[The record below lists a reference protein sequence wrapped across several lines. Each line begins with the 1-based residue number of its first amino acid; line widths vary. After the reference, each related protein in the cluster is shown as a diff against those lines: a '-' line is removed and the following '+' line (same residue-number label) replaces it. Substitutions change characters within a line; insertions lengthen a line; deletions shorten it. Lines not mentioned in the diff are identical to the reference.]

1 MDGDIAQRNS
11 FRELKVLLGG
21 LSILVGVLLL
31 VGQLLHQQWVV
42 LLAIPVV
49 GLIGLGWGWRKER
62 EIFIILGCLLFGI
75 GAGLFFGFGTDL
87 MRAGVKQAGILILGG
102 GIGFIL
108 IPVLRWFRSRDYC
121 WWPLIPAAVLL
132 STGLCMVVSRA
143 RLLDFVLYIS
153 LGVGVAFLVVG
164 LTRRLLGLII
174 PGSIVLGSGVG
185 VYLAW
190 GTGMAPNALSQTG
203 LMLVCI
209 AFGWIMITVFS
220 RKVTDQFIW
229 WPLIPG
235 GIIAMTGW
243 GLYIGG
249 NPGEAAS
256 FIGNTGSVG
265 LIVLGMYLLL
275 LRRGIKK

>member
-1 MDGDIAQRNS
+1 
-11 FRELKVLLGG
+11 
-21 LSILVGVLLL
+21 
-31 VGQLLHQQWVV
+31 
-42 LLAIPVV
+42 
-49 GLIGLGWGWRKER
+49 
-62 EIFIILGCLLFGI
+62 
-75 GAGLFFGFGTDL
+75 
-87 MRAGVKQAGILILGG
+87 
-102 GIGFIL
+102 
-108 IPVLRWFRSRDYC
+108 
-121 WWPLIPAAVLL
+121 
-132 STGLCMVVSRA
+132 
-143 RLLDFVLYIS
+143 
-153 LGVGVAFLVVG
+153 
-164 LTRRLLGLII
+164 
-174 PGSIVLGSGVG
+174 